1 MADIIDTAI
10 RTDTEQL
17 KFLMALLAEYDLYQK
32 ELTAL
37 SAVGFLVHALM
48 ENNDGIVFRSN
59 QAIRE
64 SHVIT
69 ARKTN
74 SLYKHAREVDIF
86 PTFAVPAVMQF
97 VLIIQERDFLA
108 NATRNGDVYFYYIDI
123 DNFITVGSFIYSFDY
138 PVEIRLENGPRNEK
152 YLTSRY
158 IVGPNKNPV
167 STIVNPTIKAIRQRS
182 KDGYVFHLYFEL
194 KQYHR
199 EYIDKTITNRDN
211 DAFHIQSKRTV
222 DQISAMEVFHISN
235 SRSNSGTITKLDM
248 KMHFESS
255 RTDRDTIFVQ
265 YNDAN
270 NLRLVHKSQQGGFRP
285 AIGDKIHTILY
296 LTTGSA
302 GNFTFG
308 YTHGK
313 NVKFRYSDGNEL
325 YCEPYLPTAIASGG
339 YTYDRSKE
347 KLRKDIIVKK
357 STRDSIVIENDL
369 YMILNNRT
377 NSSMSNF
384 NTYTVIK
391 NRNDII
397 KIFNIFTTLKFVT
410 ENGFTEYTVP
420 TNTLNVEWDFVENG
434 VKTGQD
440 FYMLN
445 KMYVGSK
452 AINEGV
458 IHDKAGI
465 EGLSKPW
472 LKYRVPFLLAYDKEN
487 NILRAYDNYIQQKY
501 TTEYNLINSRV
512 PYSYI
517 CNWVQLQKNDYYDAL
532 DLEFQ
537 IRINIT
543 DELPKEPLLKVNPL
557 TKGIEEGE
565 HLNVYVILKDRE
577 ENEVYRAKAKF
588 KDYIKNKDDDFFIY
602 GIRLIEPFDTTVY
615 QNTVQLHNPNDGTKK
630 FVPIEGL
637 KGSIQIITNSERS
650 ENSEIL
656 DINPTLINEFTF
668 ECDLVKSRSLEFK
681 LQHNVLGNNK
691 IRILQLPLVEKDF
704 YEKHKSLYR
713 NSIAQ
718 EYYLNNYLQK
728 FQGEFSYSFKYTNS
742 YGYSNTYSIGLS
754 KKDLN
759 NVMLDFKFLVER
771 KVGSNITEEELSRGV
786 YEYINSLNFL
796 NYDEFHISNLYDFLY
811 ELFPDDIKLIQF
823 QGMNEY
829 PESDQLISSKIS
841 EITNTTIIE
850 KINIPLIYDAE
861 NDKFNFK
868 IGWTFR

>member
-1 MADIIDTAI
+1 MPDIIDTSL
-10 RTDTEQL
+10 RSDVEQL
-17 KFLMALLAEYDLYQK
+17 KYLIALMSEYDIYQK
-32 ELTAL
+32 EITAL
-37 SAVGFLVHALM
+37 SLVGFLTHASVEM
-48 ENNDGIVFRSN
+48 NDGVVYRSN
-59 QAIRE
+59 QAIKE

-97 VLIIQERDFLA
+97 VLIIQEKDFIA
-108 NATRNGDVYFYYIDI
+108 NATRQGDVQFYTIGI
-123 DNFITVGSFIYSFDY
+123 DNFITVGAFIYSFDY
-138 PVEIRLENGPRNEK
+138 PIEIRLETGPRDEK
-152 YLTSRY
+152 YLTARY
-158 IVGPNKNPV
+158 VLTPNRNPV
-167 STIVNPTIKAIRQRS
+167 STIVNPTIKAVRQRS
-182 KDGYVFHLYFEL
+182 RDGYVFHLYCEL

-199 EYIDKTITNRDN
+199 EYVDKTITNRDN

-222 DQISAMEVFHISN
+222 DQISAMEVFHIST
-235 SRSNSGTITKLDM
+235 SPSNSGTITKLDM

-308 YTHGK
+308 YTHGR
-313 NVKFRYSDGNEL
+313 NVKFRYSDNNEL
-325 YCEPYLPTAIASGG
+325 YCEPYLPEAIATGG
-339 YTYDRSKE
+339 YTYDNSKE

-391 NRNDII
+391 NRNDIL

-410 ENGFTEYTVP
+410 ENNLTEYTVP
-420 TNTLNVEWDFVENG
+420 TNTLDVEWDFVQDG
-434 VKTGQD
+434 VETGPK
-440 FYMLN
+440 FYQLN

-458 IHDKAGI
+458 IHDKTSVEA
-465 EGLSKPW
+465 LDKKW
-472 LKYRVPFLLAYDKEN
+472 LKYRVPFLLAYDKNN
-487 NILRAYDNYIQQKY
+487 NILRAYDNYIDQKY
-501 TTEYNLINSRV
+501 TAEYNLINSRV

-517 CNWVQLQKNDYYDAL
+517 CNWVRFKKNDYYDAL

-537 IRINIT
+537 IRINVT
-543 DELPKEPLLKVNPL
+543 GDLPKEPLIKVNPA
-557 TKGIEEGE
+557 TKVIEEGD
-565 HLNVYVILKDRE
+565 HLNVYVILKDKE
-577 ENEVYRAKAKF
+577 DNEVYRAKAKF
-588 KDYIKNKDDDFFIY
+588 KEYTKNKDDDYFVY
-602 GIRLIEPFDTTVY
+602 GIRLIEPFNTTIY
-615 QNTVQLHNPNDGTKK
+615 QNTVQLNNPNNGTKK

-650 ENSEIL
+650 AGSEIL
-656 DINPTLINEFTF
+656 NIKPALINEFTF
-668 ECDLVKSRSLEFK
+668 ECDLVRSRSLEFK

-691 IRILQLPLVEKDF
+691 IRILQLPLVEKEF
-704 YEKHKSLYR
+704 YDNHKSIYR
-713 NSIAQ
+713 NSISQ

-786 YEYINSLNFL
+786 YAYINSLNFL

-811 ELFPDDIKLIQF
+811 ELFPNDIKLIQF
-823 QGMNEY
+823 QGVNDY
-829 PESDQLISSKIS
+829 PETDQLISSKIS
-841 EITNTTIIE
+841 EISNNTIIE
-850 KINIPLIYDAE
+850 KINIPLVYDAE
-861 NDKFNFK
+861 SDKFNFK
-868 IGWTFR
+868 IAWTFR

>member
-1 MADIIDTAI
+1 MADIIDTAL
-10 RTDTEQL
+10 RTDVDQL
-17 KFLMALLAEYDLYQK
+17 KFLMALMNEYDIYQK
-32 ELTAL
+32 EITAL
-37 SAVGFLVHALM
+37 SIVGFLAHANVEM
-48 ENNDGIVFRSN
+48 NDGVVYRSN

-97 VLIIQERDFLA
+97 ILVIREDNFLA
-108 NATRNGDVYFYYIDI
+108 NATRNGDVYYYTLDI

-138 PVEIRLENGPRNEK
+138 PVEIRLENGPRDDK
-152 YLTSRY
+152 YLTARY
-158 IVGPNKNPV
+158 VISPNKNPV
-167 STIVNPTIKAIRQRS
+167 STIVNPTIKAVRQRNR
-182 KDGYVFHLYFEL
+182 DGYVFHLYFEL

-199 EYIDKTITNRDN
+199 EYIDKSITNRDN
-211 DAFHIQSKRTV
+211 DAFHIQSKRKV
-222 DQISAMEVFHISN
+222 DQIAAMEVFHISN
-235 SRSNSGTITKLDM
+235 SASNSGTITKLDM

-265 YNDAN
+265 FNDAN

-285 AIGDKIHTILY
+285 SIGDKIHTILY
-296 LTTGSA
+296 LTTGSG

-308 YTHGK
+308 YNHGK
-313 NVKFRYSDGNEL
+313 NIKFRYSDGNEL
-325 YCEPYLPTAIASGG
+325 YVETYLPTSIAAGG
-339 YTYDRSKE
+339 YTYDNSKE

-377 NSSMSNF
+377 NSSLSNF

-391 NRNDII
+391 NRNDIL

-410 ENGFTEYTVP
+410 ENSLLEYTIP
-420 TNTLNVEWDFVENG
+420 TNTLNVEWDFVKDG
-434 VKTGQD
+434 VETGSK
-440 FYMLN
+440 FYQLN
-445 KMYVGSK
+445 KMYVGSNS
-452 AINEGV
+452 INEGKV
-458 IHDKAGI
+458 YDKNSVEA
-465 EGLSKPW
+465 LDKKY
-472 LKYRVPFLLAYDKEN
+472 LKYRIPFLLAYDKDN
-487 NILRAYDNYIQQKY
+487 NILRAYDNYIDQKY
-501 TTEYNLINSRV
+501 NTEYNLVNSRV

-517 CNWVQLQKNDYYDAL
+517 CNWVKLLKNDYYDAL
-532 DLEFQ
+532 DMQFQ
-537 IRINIT
+537 IRINVT
-543 DELPKEPLLKVNPL
+543 GELPKEPLLKVNPA
-557 TKGIEEGE
+557 TKAIEEGD
-565 HLNVYVILKDRE
+565 HLKVYVILKDKE
-577 ENEVYRAKAKF
+577 DNEVYRAKAKF
-588 KDYIKNKDDDFFIY
+588 INYDKNKGDDYFTY
-602 GIRLIEPFDTTVY
+602 GIRLIEPFDTTIY
-615 QNTVQLHNPNDGTKK
+615 QNKVQLNNPNDGTKK

-637 KGSIQIITNSERS
+637 KGSVQIITNSERS
-650 ENSEIL
+650 SGSEIM

-668 ECDLVKSRSLEFK
+668 ECNLVKSRSLEFK

-691 IRILQLPLVEKDF
+691 ISILQLPLVEKEF
-704 YEKHKSLYR
+704 YEKHKSIYR

-759 NVMLDFKFLVER
+759 NVMLDFSFLVER

-786 YEYINSLNFL
+786 YAYINSLNFL

-811 ELFPDDIKLIQF
+811 EIFPNDIKLIQF
-823 QGMNEY
+823 QGVNNY

-841 EITNTTIIE
+841 EIHNDTIIE
-850 KINIPLIYDAE
+850 KINIPLLYDAE
-861 NDKFNFK
+861 NNKFSFK
-868 IGWTFR
+868 INWTFR